1 MGHFYSIIAPQSGS
15 LLLYRNQSR
24 SNFRAYFRSCVT
36 SCGLQQGEVIW
47 HVCVSNHPLGPFGGG
62 AYGLSYKLWKEDI
75 VNKTVVYARV
85 STRGQNPEN
94 QLLVLRKY
102 AEARGLE
109 IVDSYVDVG
118 QSEGKASRP
127 ELDRLMMDARR
138 RKFNV
143 VLVARLDRLARSLKQ
158 LVMTLDELREL
169 GIAFVSLQEA
179 FDTSTS
185 TGILLFQ
192 VVGAIAEFERSL
204 IRERIALDLERARA
218 EGKTIGRPLGAQV
231 DEQELRR
238 LRSQGLSLRAFAR
251 QVGISH
257 PTVAVILNGKNPTPM
272 CSLEDP

>member
-1 MGHFYSIIAPQSGS
+1 M
-15 LLLYRNQSR
+15 
-24 SNFRAYFRSCVT
+24 
-36 SCGLQQGEVIW
+36 
-47 HVCVSNHPLGPFGGG
+47 
-62 AYGLSYKLWKEDI
+62 
-75 VNKTVVYARV
+75 NKAVVYARV

-94 QLLVLRKY
+94 QLLALRKY
-102 AEARGLE
+102 AEARGLK
-109 IVDSYVDVG
+109 IVETYVDVG
-118 QSEGKASRP
+118 QSGGKASRP

-138 RKFNV
+138 RKFNI

-169 GIAFVSLQEA
+169 GISFTSLQEG

-204 IRERIALDLERARA
+204 IRERIALGLERARA

-238 LRSQGLSLRAFAR
+238 QRSEGLSLRAIAR

-257 PTVAVILNGKNPTPM
+257 PTVAAILSGKNPTAKR
-272 CSLEDP
+272 SLEGP

>member
-1 MGHFYSIIAPQSGS
+1 
-15 LLLYRNQSR
+15 
-24 SNFRAYFRSCVT
+24 
-36 SCGLQQGEVIW
+36 
-47 HVCVSNHPLGPFGGG
+47 
-62 AYGLSYKLWKEDI
+62 
-75 VNKTVVYARV
+75 VNKAVVYARV

-94 QLLVLRKY
+94 QLLALRRY
-102 AEARGLE
+102 AEARGLK
-109 IVDSYVDVG
+109 IVQFYVDVG
-118 QSEGKASRP
+118 QSGGKASRP

-169 GIAFVSLQEA
+169 GISFTSLQEG

-204 IRERIALDLERARA
+204 IRERIALGLERARA

-238 LRSQGLSLRAFAR
+238 LRSEGLSLRAIAR

-257 PTVAVILNGKNPTPM
+257 PTVASILAGKNPIAKR
-272 CSLEDP
+272 SLEGP

>member
-1 MGHFYSIIAPQSGS
+1 M
-15 LLLYRNQSR
+15 
-24 SNFRAYFRSCVT
+24 
-36 SCGLQQGEVIW
+36 
-47 HVCVSNHPLGPFGGG
+47 
-62 AYGLSYKLWKEDI
+62 
-75 VNKTVVYARV
+75 NKTVVYARV

-94 QLLVLRKY
+94 QLLALRKY

-118 QSEGKASRP
+118 QSGGKASRP
-127 ELDRLMMDARR
+127 ERDRLMMDARR
-138 RKFNV
+138 RKFTV

-204 IRERIALDLERARA
+204 IRERIALGLERARA

-238 LRSQGLSLRAFAR
+238 LRSQGLNLRAIAR

-257 PTVAVILNGKNPTPM
+257 PTVAVILNGKNSTPM
-272 CSLEDP
+272 CSLEGP

>member
-1 MGHFYSIIAPQSGS
+1 
-15 LLLYRNQSR
+15 
-24 SNFRAYFRSCVT
+24 
-36 SCGLQQGEVIW
+36 
-47 HVCVSNHPLGPFGGG
+47 
-62 AYGLSYKLWKEDI
+62 
-75 VNKTVVYARV
+75 VNKAVVYVRV
-85 STRGQNPEN
+85 STRGKNPEN
-94 QLLVLRKY
+94 QLLALRRY
-102 AEARGLE
+102 AQARELE
-109 IVDSYVDVG
+109 IVESYVDVG
-118 QSEGKASRP
+118 QSGGKASRP

-138 RKFNV
+138 RKFNI

-169 GIAFVSLQEA
+169 GISFTSLQEG

-204 IRERIALDLERARA
+204 IRERIALGLERARA

-238 LRSQGLSLRAFAR
+238 LRRQGLSLRAIAR

-257 PTVAVILNGKNPTPM
+257 PTVASILAGKNPTAKR
-272 CSLEDP
+272 SLEGP

>member
-1 MGHFYSIIAPQSGS
+1 
-15 LLLYRNQSR
+15 
-24 SNFRAYFRSCVT
+24 
-36 SCGLQQGEVIW
+36 
-47 HVCVSNHPLGPFGGG
+47 
-62 AYGLSYKLWKEDI
+62 
-75 VNKTVVYARV
+75 
-85 STRGQNPEN
+85 
-94 QLLVLRKY
+94 
-102 AEARGLE
+102 
-109 IVDSYVDVG
+109 
-118 QSEGKASRP
+118 
-127 ELDRLMMDARR
+127 
-138 RKFNV
+138 
-143 VLVARLDRLARSLKQ
+143 
-158 LVMTLDELREL
+158 MTLDELREL

-218 EGKTIGRPLGAQV
+218 RSLAMTSSAVSRFRHQHIAQVVGAELTNRNSLERARAEGKTIGRPLGAQV

-257 PTVAVILNGKNPTPM
+257 PTVAVILNGENPTPM

>member
-1 MGHFYSIIAPQSGS
+1 
-15 LLLYRNQSR
+15 
-24 SNFRAYFRSCVT
+24 
-36 SCGLQQGEVIW
+36 
-47 HVCVSNHPLGPFGGG
+47 
-62 AYGLSYKLWKEDI
+62 
-75 VNKTVVYARV
+75 VNKAVVYVRV
-85 STRGQNPEN
+85 STRGKNPEN
-94 QLLVLRKY
+94 QLLALRRY
-102 AEARGLE
+102 AQARELE
-109 IVDSYVDVG
+109 IVESYVDVG
-118 QSEGKASRP
+118 QSGGKASRP

-138 RKFNV
+138 RKFNI

-169 GIAFVSLQEA
+169 GISFTSLQEG

-204 IRERIALDLERARA
+204 IRERIALGLERARA

-238 LRSQGLSLRAFAR
+238 LRSQGLSLRAIAR

-257 PTVAVILNGKNPTPM
+257 PTVASILNGKNPAAKR
-272 CSLEDP
+272 SLEGP

>member
-1 MGHFYSIIAPQSGS
+1 MNKAV
-15 LLLYRNQSR
+15 LY
-24 SNFRAYFRSCVT
+24 V
-36 SCGLQQGEVIW
+36 
-47 HVCVSNHPLGPFGGG
+47 
-62 AYGLSYKLWKEDI
+62 
-75 VNKTVVYARV
+75 RV
-85 STRGQNPEN
+85 STHGQHPEN
-94 QLLVLRKY
+94 QLLALRKY
-102 AEARGLE
+102 AQARELE
-109 IVDSYVDVG
+109 IVETYVDVG
-118 QSEGKASRP
+118 QSGGKASRP

-169 GIAFVSLQEA
+169 GISFTSLQEG

-204 IRERIALDLERARA
+204 IRERIALGLERARA

-238 LRSQGLSLRAFAR
+238 LRSEGLSLRAIAR

-257 PTVAVILNGKNPTPM
+257 PTVAAILNGKNPASKR
-272 CSLEDP
+272 SLEGA

>member
-1 MGHFYSIIAPQSGS
+1 M
-15 LLLYRNQSR
+15 
-24 SNFRAYFRSCVT
+24 
-36 SCGLQQGEVIW
+36 
-47 HVCVSNHPLGPFGGG
+47 
-62 AYGLSYKLWKEDI
+62 
-75 VNKTVVYARV
+75 NKTVVYARV

-94 QLLVLRKY
+94 QLLALRKY
-102 AEARGLE
+102 AQARELE
-109 IVDSYVDVG
+109 IVQFYVDVG
-118 QSEGKASRP
+118 QSGGKASRP

-138 RKFNV
+138 RKFNI

-204 IRERIALDLERARA
+204 IRERIALGLERARA
-218 EGKTIGRPLGAQV
+218 EGKTIGRPLGAKV
-231 DEQELRR
+231 DEQEIRS
-238 LRSQGLSLRAFAR
+238 LRSQGLSLRAIAR

-257 PTVAVILNGKNPTPM
+257 PTVAAILNGKNPTAKR
-272 CSLEDP
+272 SLEGP

>member
-1 MGHFYSIIAPQSGS
+1 MANRNSIPS
-15 LLLYRNQSR
+15 LKTALY
-24 SNFRAYFRSCVT
+24 V
-36 SCGLQQGEVIW
+36 
-47 HVCVSNHPLGPFGGG
+47 
-62 AYGLSYKLWKEDI
+62 
-75 VNKTVVYARV
+75 RV
-85 STRGQNPEN
+85 STHSQHPEN
-94 QLLVLRKY
+94 QLLALRKY

-109 IVDSYVDVG
+109 VLTEYVDVG
-118 QSEGKASRP
+118 QSGGKASRP

-138 RKFNV
+138 RKFNI

-169 GIAFVSLQEA
+169 GISFTSLQEG

-204 IRERIALDLERARA
+204 IRERIALGLERARA

-238 LRSQGLSLRAFAR
+238 LRSEGLSLRAIAR

-257 PTVAVILNGKNPTPM
+257 PTVAAILNGKNPTAKR
-272 CSLEDP
+272 SLEGP